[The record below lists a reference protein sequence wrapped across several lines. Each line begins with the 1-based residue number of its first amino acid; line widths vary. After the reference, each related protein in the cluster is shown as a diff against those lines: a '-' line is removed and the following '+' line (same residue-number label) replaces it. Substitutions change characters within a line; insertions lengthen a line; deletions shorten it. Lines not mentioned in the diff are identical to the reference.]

1 MPEARRGHPIMAG
14 YELRSACASGRQRR
28 WTQASGSRPTLR
40 SDCRDLRGVPGA
52 RLEESMW
59 IFVGGRG
66 SYRDAPS
73 NDWPSW
79 TR

>member
-14 YELRSACASGRQRR
+14 HELRSACAKGRQRR

-52 RLEESMW
+52 LPRRVHADLRRRPWQLPWCTAQRL
-59 IFVGGRG
+59 
-66 SYRDAPS
+66 
-73 NDWPSW
+73 
-79 TR
+79 